1 MTLKLNGSSSGYT
14 AIDAPAAAGSNTLTL
29 PANNGSANQYLKN
42 TGTAGILEFATLGSV
57 GKVLQIVTAAENS
70 ATMTT
75 SYTTIYSSDLSI
87 TLAST
92 SSKVLVIH
100 NTHELKM
107 ECSGNKDMEAGVT
120 IKRTTSGDT
129 FDAVNVARARVRD
142 NNHPGGKLQHQVTI
156 TYVDSGFSN
165 ITNTYNAHGKRE
177 SSDLEAWCYHNQLI
191 LIEIG
196 ACAH

>member
-57 GKVLQIVTAAENS
+57 GKLLQVVTTARDGH
-70 ATMTT
+70 TLTT
-75 SYTTIYSSDLSI
+75 SYSDIYTSDLSI

-129 FDAVNVARARVRD
+129 FDAVGVARARVR
-142 NNHPGGKLQHQVTI
+142 NNSHAGKIQHQVTV

-165 ITNTYNAHGKRE
+165 LSNTYNAHCKRE

-196 ACAH
+196 A

>member
-92 SSKVLVIH
+92 SSKVLVIQ

-107 ECSGNKDMEAGVT
+107 ECSSSGKDMEAGIT

-165 ITNTYNAHGKRE
+165 LANTYNATCKKE
-177 SSDLEAWCYHNQLI
+177 SNDLDAWAYHNQMI

-196 ACAH
+196 A

>member
-57 GKVLQIVTAAENS
+57 GKLLQVVTTARDGH
-70 ATMTT
+70 TLTT
-75 SYTTIYSSDLSI
+75 SYSDIYTSDLSI

-92 SSKVLVIH
+92 SSKVLVIQ

-107 ECSGNKDMEAGVT
+107 ECDASGRDMEAGIT

-129 FDAVNVARARVRD
+129 FDAVGVARARVRD
-142 NNHPGGKLQHQVTI
+142 NNSNAGKKVQHQVTI

-165 ITNTYNAHGKRE
+165 LTNTYNAHGKRE

-196 ACAH
+196 A

>member
-57 GKVLQIVTAAENS
+57 GKLLQVVTTARDGH
-70 ATMTT
+70 TLTT
-75 SYTTIYSSDLSI
+75 SYSDIYTSDLSI

-92 SSKVLVIH
+92 SSKVLDIQ

-107 ECSGNKDMEAGVT
+107 ECSSSGKDMEAGIT

-129 FDAVNVARARVRD
+129 FDAVGVARSRVRD
-142 NNHPGGKLQHQVTI
+142 NNSNAGKKVQHQVTI

-165 ITNTYNAHGKRE
+165 LTNTYNAHGKRE

-196 ACAH
+196 A

>member
-1 MTLKLNGSSSGYT
+1 MTDIAKISNINIGDVAKFQNVAIGSLSKIMSLD
-14 AIDAPAAAGSNTLTL
+14 ISLVLTW
-29 PANNGSANQYLKN
+29 STKN
-42 TGTAGILEFATLGSV
+42 TVATARDGHTL
-57 GKVLQIVTAAENS
+57 
-70 ATMTT
+70 TT
-75 SYTTIYSSDLSI
+75 SYSDIYTSDLSI

-92 SSKVLVIH
+92 SSKVLVIQ

-107 ECSGNKDMEAGVT
+107 ECSSSGKDMEAGIT

-129 FDAVNVARARVRD
+129 FDAVGVARSRVRD
-142 NNHPGGKLQHQVTI
+142 NNSNAGKKVQHQVTI

-165 ITNTYNAHGKRE
+165 LTNTYNAHGKRE

-196 ACAH
+196 A

>member
-14 AIDAPAAAGSNTLTL
+14 AIDAAAAAGSNTLTL

-100 NTHELKM
+100 NTHELKC
-107 ECSGNKDMEAGVT
+107 EGSGTQDLEASVT
-120 IKRTTSGDT
+120 VKRTTSGDT
-129 FDAVNVARARVRD
+129 FDAVGVARARVR
-142 NNHPGGKLQHQVTI
+142 NNSHAGKIQHQVTV

-165 ITNTYNAHGKRE
+165 TTNTYNALCKKE
-177 SSDLEAWCYHNQLI
+177 SNSFDAWAYHNQLI

-196 ACAH
+196 A